1 MEYKVHELKKGF
13 NAINQGECLVEVD
26 SRPEVYNILKVG
38 DNVYSVHVISDELKL
53 VGVKKL
59 DVRIG
64 IDWEKVSERI

>member
-1 MEYKVHELKKGF
+1 MAYKVHELKKGF

-26 SRPEVYNILKVG
+26 LRPEVYNILKVG

-64 IDWEKVSERI
+64 IDWGKVSERI